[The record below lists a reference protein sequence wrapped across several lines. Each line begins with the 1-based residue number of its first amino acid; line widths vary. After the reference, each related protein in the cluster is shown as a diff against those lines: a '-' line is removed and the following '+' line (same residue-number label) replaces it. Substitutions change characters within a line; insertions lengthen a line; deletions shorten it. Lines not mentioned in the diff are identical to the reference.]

1 MGELEPPSRPSAG
14 YAATIQ
20 RSGKSGDSDPAY
32 LPGTLLAGRYR
43 VVRLLGE
50 GGMGSVYEAEHL
62 ALGRRVAV
70 KVMRRRYADQK
81 AMVER
86 FGVEARSASKVAHPN
101 VVQVFDYGTTEAGEG
116 FLVMELLA
124 GAPLSDVVK
133 KQGPLELGRV
143 ISILAEVAT
152 ALRAAHQSGII
163 HRDLKPANIFLTR
176 MNADERER
184 VRVLDFGMAK
194 LIDLGSNSGDA
205 VGDSQTMNRGLTAAG
220 EILGTP
226 EYMAPEQAIGGEVDA
241 RIDVYALGCVAFE
254 MWTGSPPF
262 TGSNYVTV
270 LAKHMDERPPRL
282 SDTRDAPPALDQLI
296 ARTLSKLPDD
306 RPADMGAVLQAL
318 ARVAED
324 EGVLATTS
332 PSLPSL
338 VPLPSAAPSSTRMA
352 SGRRGMLGLKR
363 RTRKR
368 LGNGAIVAGCLVLGA
383 LLERR
388 FGPSPPPVGPG
399 TLVIATTPA
408 GATLKVDGKELDER
422 SPAVAHLS
430 PGKHDVEAVM
440 PHYLSAKR
448 AQLAVKSAASDV
460 VRIPLERDV
469 YKLNVASEP
478 AGAQIYLDGY
488 AMGTTPMELE
498 VDPWDQ
504 HTLRLERLGR
514 RAWEKL
520 LPAGQ
525 RPQELHAELKKR
537 EAGDVDE

>member
-20 RSGKSGDSDPAY
+20 RSGKSSDSEPAY
-32 LPGTLLAGRYR
+32 AEGTLLAGRYR

-116 FLVMELLA
+116 FLVMELLE

-133 KQGPLELGRV
+133 KQGPLELARV

-163 HRDLKPANIFLTR
+163 HRDLKPANIFLTKV
-176 MNADERER
+176 NADERER

-194 LIDLGSNSGDA
+194 LIDLGPPSGDS
-205 VGDSQTMNRGLTAAG
+205 GQTMNRGLTAAG

-241 RIDVYALGCVAFE
+241 RIDVYALGCVAYE
-254 MWTGSPPF
+254 MWTGGPPF

-270 LAKHMDERPPRL
+270 LAKHMDERAPRL
-282 SDTRDAPPALDQLI
+282 SDTRDAPPALDQLV
-296 ARTLSKLPDD
+296 ARALSKRPED

-338 VPLPSAAPSSTRMA
+338 APLPSMSPSSARMA
-352 SGRRGMLGLKR
+352 SGRRGVLGLKR

-368 LGNGAIVAGCLVLGA
+368 LVLGGGLVACLVAGALAGRHLG
-383 LLERR
+383 
-388 FGPSPPPVGPG
+388 PPPPPVGPG

-422 SPAVAHLS
+422 SPAVTRLA
-430 PGKHDVEAVM
+430 PGVHEVEAVM
-440 PHYLSAKR
+440 PHFLSARR
-448 AQLAVKSAASDV
+448 ARLEVKPASSDI
-460 VRIPLERDV
+460 VRIALARDV
-469 YKLNVASEP
+469 YKLSVSSEP
-478 AGAQIYLDGY
+478 SGAQVYLDGY
-488 AMGTTPMELE
+488 AMGTTPMELD

-514 RAWEKL
+514 RAWEKFL
-520 LPAGQ
+520 STGE
-525 RPQELHAELKKR
+525 RPHELHAELKKR
-537 EAGDVDE
+537 EPGDVDE